1 MEEIIRRAKEEDIP
15 SLRGI
20 WAECFPLDTEYADF
34 FFERIFRLSSAVVC
48 ETGGECVAMIHVFPR
63 VLSTPKGELSA
74 KYIYGVGTLEK
85 FRGRGIAG
93 RMLQSEE
100 KDCDALLL
108 IPQSESLFE
117 FYKKYG
123 FSELSNVK
131 RFSEKP
137 KGKAEIFRAGEDD
150 IAHLNSIYEGML
162 SGKVFARRDYKTWK
176 LLIDEYNF
184 LGGGFAVWRDGYCA
198 YYEHCGKLAIAEF
211 FSKETSPASVAGAF
225 GRECEI
231 TAFGGETPL
240 AVIKPLGENAESAI
254 GKENARYI
262 NLMHN

>member
-15 SLRGI
+15 RLREI
-20 WAECFPLDTEYADF
+20 WAECFPLDTEYAEF
-34 FFERIFRLSSAVVC
+34 FFERIFRVPSAVVC
-48 ETGGECVAMIHVFPR
+48 EIGGECVAMIHVFPR
-63 VLSTPKGELSA
+63 ILSTPEEELSA
-74 KYIYGVGTLEK
+74 KYIYGVGTLKK
-85 FRGRGIAG
+85 FRGQGIAG
-93 RMLQSEE
+93 RLLQSEE
-100 KDCDALLL
+100 KACDALLL

-123 FSELSNVK
+123 FSELSKVRK
-131 RFSEKP
+131 FSEKT
-137 KGKAEIFRAGEDD
+137 KGKAEVFRAGEDD
-150 IAHLNSIYEGML
+150 IAHLNSVYESML

-176 LLIDEYNF
+176 LLIDEYSF

-198 YYEHCGKLAIAEF
+198 YYEHGGKLVIPEF

-231 TAFGGETPL
+231 TTFGGETPL
-240 AVIKPLGENAESAI
+240 AVIKPLSERAKDAI
-254 GKENARYI
+254 GKESARYI